1 MTQNNKN
8 SQKNDNEPI
17 TVVRVSG
24 SKGTDD
30 HVVQN
35 IVNNNPATRFS
46 TKGIGAFFDLEYN
59 KEFDF
64 NTLNLILFRGAQRK
78 TTFSVAYT
86 NDFKKF
92 KPTKPATFTSAGN
105 DSYGEY
111 YFHDVKAKGARVSF
125 EGHVVNSYT
134 GQDQV
139 IQGGQS
145 GVQPA
150 TNPGQTTSNL
160 GDSSADS
167 DYFSVIG
174 AALTHQNL
182 TKEQEKQLK
191 ELAKASSENKEEQCD
206 DCKCLRCG
214 SDCNDGIC
222 ENCGIKGHY
231 EHVPISVTQV
241 DHAIIDTTPSASQ
254 PQPLNINENNNTRQS
269 TTVPAGAAAQAGN
282 TVTTGIEID
291 KNVAEGNVP
300 PAKDNFVGK
309 RTSTDTRSEEKAN
322 NTRAK
327 NNTAREVNID
337 NNANTQANNNNNN
350 NFQQEADIKNRD
362 LGPTFTTN
370 DPQANN
376 NNNNNNNVSQST
388 GAFAAADNK
397 YNNNNNK
404 NQGIQQGDEPDQRKT
419 ANADK
424 KKVSSSNNIKEGDT
438 VETETTIVDKKDVQ

>member
-1 MTQNNKN
+1 MTQNNNKN
-8 SQKNDNEPI
+8 LKDEPVS
-17 TVVRVSG
+17 VVRVSG

-46 TKGIGAFFDLEYN
+46 SKGIGSFFDLEYN

-92 KPTKPATFTSAGN
+92 KPTKPATFTSDGN

-111 YFHDVKAKGARVSF
+111 HFQKVKAKGARVSF
-125 EGHVVNSYT
+125 EGHLVNSYT
-134 GQDQV
+134 GTDQV
-139 IQGGQS
+139 KQGGQS
-145 GVQPA
+145 GVQSA
-150 TNPGQTTSNL
+150 TNPGQTNSNI

-167 DYFSVIG
+167 DFFSVIG
-174 AALTHQNL
+174 AALTHQDL

-191 ELAKASSENKEEQCD
+191 ELAKAEKEDCK
-206 DCKCLRCG
+206 DCKCIRCG

-241 DHAIIDTTPSASQ
+241 DHVIDTTPSASQ
-254 PQPLNINENNNTRQS
+254 PQPLVVDENARQS

-282 TVTTGIEID
+282 VVTKGVEID
-291 KNVAEGNVP
+291 KNIAEGDNVVT
-300 PAKDNFVGK
+300 PAKDNFVGQQRSQEK
-309 RTSTDTRSEEKAN
+309 VTGSEEKS
-322 NTRAK
+322 AK
-327 NNTAREVNID
+327 NNTAREVRVDNAA
-337 NNANTQANNNNNN
+337 NNASGANNNNRNN
-350 NFQQEADIKNRD
+350 D
-362 LGPTFTTN
+362 LGPAYKTN
-370 DPQANN
+370 DAQQAN

-388 GAFAAADNK
+388 GAFATAD
-397 YNNNNNK
+397 NNNNN
-404 NQGIQQGDEPDQRKT
+404 NNNHEGILPGDEPDQRKK
-419 ANADK
+419 ASADK
-424 KKVSSSNNIKEGDT
+424 KKAAAAANSTGNIKEGDT
-438 VETETTIVDKKDVQ
+438 VETETTIVDKKDIE